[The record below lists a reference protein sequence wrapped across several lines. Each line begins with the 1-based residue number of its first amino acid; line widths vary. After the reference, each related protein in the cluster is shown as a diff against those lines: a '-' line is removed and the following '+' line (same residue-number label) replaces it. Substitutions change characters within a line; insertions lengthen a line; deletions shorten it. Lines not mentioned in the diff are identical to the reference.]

1 MKVIQSEVL
10 YEGKLRGVREV
21 LETPEGKRFRHETI
35 EHPGAVVILP
45 VREDGAVLFIEQYR
59 HSVRRTLLELPA
71 GTLEKGEDPATC
83 AQRELQ
89 EEIGMAARDL
99 RPLGTLLPAPGF
111 CSEEQH
117 IFFAAGLY
125 PSKATPDEDEFIT
138 VVPLSAKEIED
149 AIRSGRLVDAKSLAL
164 ILRAKVEGFLKG

>member
-10 YEGKLRGVREV
+10 YEGKLRGVCEV
-21 LETPEGKRFRHETI
+21 LEAPNGKRFRHETI

-45 VREDGAVLFIEQYR
+45 VRDAGAIVFVEQYR
-59 HSVRRTLLELPA
+59 HSVQRRVLELPA
-71 GTLEKGEDPATC
+71 GTLEKGESPAVC

-89 EEIGMAARDL
+89 EEIGMAASDL

-117 IFFAAGLY
+117 VFFAKGLY
-125 PSKATPDEDEFIT
+125 ASKATPDDDEFIT
-138 VVPLSAKEIED
+138 VEALSRAEVES
-149 AIRSGRLVDAKSLAL
+149 AIRSGRLVDGKSLAL
-164 ILRAKVEGFLKG
+164 IFRAQVEGLL

>member
-1 MKVIQSEVL
+1 MKIVSSEVL
-10 YEGKLRGVREV
+10 YEGKLRGVRDV
-21 LETPEGKRFRHETI
+21 LEAEDGRRFRHETI

-45 VREDGAVLFIEQYR
+45 IRDDGAMLFIEQYR

-71 GTLEKGEDPATC
+71 GTLERGEAPQVC

-99 RPLGTLLPAPGF
+99 VPLGTLFSAPGF
-111 CSEEQH
+111 CDEEQH
-117 IFFAAGLY
+117 IFLAKGLF
-125 PSKATPDEDEFIT
+125 PSKATPDEDESIT
-138 VVPLSAKEIED
+138 VVPLQRAEVDE

-164 ILRAKVEGFLKG
+164 LMRAQVGGLL

>member
-1 MKVIQSEVL
+1 MKVIHSEVL
-10 YEGKLRGVREV
+10 YEGKLRGVCEV
-21 LETPEGKRFRHETI
+21 LEASDGKRFRHETI

-45 VREDGAVLFIEQYR
+45 VREDGTILFVEQYR
-59 HSVRRTLLELPA
+59 HSVRRTMLELPA
-71 GTLEKGEDPATC
+71 GTIEKGESPAVC

-99 RPLGTLLPAPGF
+99 RSLGTLLPAPGF

-117 IFFAAGLY
+117 VFFAKGLY
-125 PSKATPDEDEFIT
+125 PSKATPDDDEFIT
-138 VVPLSAKEIED
+138 VVPLSRGEVEA

-164 ILRAKVEGFLKG
+164 IFRAQVEGLL